1 MTQYKSALCFH
12 CEASMPPLTCSMGHT
27 HTGEADGQKCQDDG
41 EALQQVD
48 GNTDRWAVGLKCR
61 FERLKL
67 QHQAKVFPSISD
79 KGSYPKQITE

>member
-1 MTQYKSALCFH
+1 
-12 CEASMPPLTCSMGHT
+12 MGQT
-27 HTGEADGQKCQDDG
+27 TGQAGGHKCQDAR

-48 GNTDRWAVGLKCR
+48 GNTFRWADGQMGSWAVGLKCR

-79 KGSYPKQITE
+79 KRSYPE

>member
-1 MTQYKSALCFH
+1 
-12 CEASMPPLTCSMGHT
+12 MGQT
-27 HTGEADGQKCQDDG
+27 HTGEEDGRKCQDNG

-48 GNTDRWAVGLKCR
+48 GNTDKSAVGLKCR

-79 KGSYPKQITE
+79 KRSYPE